1 MDVSIR
7 RVNAADASN
16 MLVYLKQIGSESD
29 NLLFGAE
36 GLPYTV
42 EEESVILDR
51 YAVSDKAVMLIALD
65 GDMIVGNGVF
75 TGFSRQR
82 IAHRGEIA
90 MSVRKDYWGQGIGS
104 ALMERLILFAKQAGC
119 AIISLEVRADNERAI
134 HLYEKFGFQRYGLFS
149 RFFCID
155 GQYWDAV
162 CMSLQL

>member
-42 EEESVILDR
+42 EEASVILDR
-51 YAVSDKAVMLIALD
+51 YEVSDKAVMLIALD
-65 GDMIVGNGVF
+65 GDVIIGYGVF

-90 MSVRKDYWGQGIGS
+90 MSVR
-104 ALMERLILFAKQAGC
+104 
-119 AIISLEVRADNERAI
+119 
-134 HLYEKFGFQRYGLFS
+134 
-149 RFFCID
+149 
-155 GQYWDAV
+155 
-162 CMSLQL
+162 